1 MTTHEQLSLFPPLDL
16 DKYPQLHKAF
26 TSNQIFFIR
35 KLLNDHTQHIMQLV
49 LSELR
54 GTKCDRLSAIP
65 LAEES
70 VDVFIVDEAI
80 TADSQQ
86 SVNPK
91 TIRKFIDNNPSILV
105 QYLGN
110 TEFAVYTLAH
120 LLQIYLPL
128 SEHDKLPVEE
138 GGTRT
143 HFAARVNR
151 VALSNAHVWPDN
163 PFIKKRHGVYALKP
177 EYIRLAETA
186 SESL

>member
-1 MTTHEQLSLFPPLDL
+1 MTSYEQLSLFPPLDL

-49 LSELR
+49 LSELH
-54 GTKCDRLSAIP
+54 GTDCYSLSALP
-65 LAEES
+65 PAEKPA
-70 VDVFIVDEAI
+70 DVFTVDEAI
-80 TADSQQ
+80 TAESQR
-86 SVNPK
+86 SVNPA

-110 TEFAVYTLAH
+110 AEFAVSTLAH

-151 VALSNAHVWPDN
+151 VALNNAHVWPDN

-177 EYIRLAETA
+177 DYIRLAETA